1 MIIHSLVLISQ
12 LFFYPLVN
20 CDSGF
25 AMDFGFHRCEW
36 GLLLTNNLQTV
47 QWEKERE

>member
-20 CDSGF
+20 CDWGF
-25 AMDFGFHRCEW
+25 AMDFGFPS
-36 GLLLTNNLQTV
+36 LSV
-47 QWEKERE
+47 DYY